1 MQNTKGSNF
10 DLCIYFYRA
19 YGDQPILAFRMILDG
34 VVGAGAKFVERTI
47 PEIDKELAYWKKSKN
62 VRVVRSRKGVPR
74 SFPIPVRLFR
84 LQVRMHFQ
92 EQQKPTKTSE

>member
-1 MQNTKGSNF
+1 
-10 DLCIYFYRA
+10 
-19 YGDQPILAFRMILDG
+19 MILDD

-47 PEIDKELAYWKKSKN
+47 PEIDKELAYWKKSKT

-84 LQVRMHFQ
+84 LQVRIQFKSNK
-92 EQQKPTKTSE
+92 KPTTLSTLQKYLNKILVIGKF